1 MRPRFH
7 AHGAPEY
14 FGSWSPR
21 ECLGSFAHVSPRNV
35 PKPTARPAANMADST
50 GSILITGANGGF
62 GSALVSHIVSTPEL
76 RTYHGIY
83 TVRNTASATALDA
96 ALREAPADSSTASH
110 SFEKVSLDLS
120 RLSAVREVATAIK
133 SRVEAGQIPPIR
145 AIVLNA
151 GVEEFAAQTWTE
163 EGLDTTFATNYLSHW
178 LLTLMLLGSM
188 DRERGRVIWI
198 CSWSHKY
205 VNQTLSLS
213 HVLRLTITKRKSRR
227 SPQRSERS
235 VQGRKIQEIHL

>member
-1 MRPRFH
+1 MI
-7 AHGAPEY
+7 
-14 FGSWSPR
+14 
-21 ECLGSFAHVSPRNV
+21 
-35 PKPTARPAANMADST
+35 DST

-62 GSALVSHIVSTPEL
+62 GSALVSHIASTLEL
-76 RTYHGIY
+76 RAYHGIY
-83 TVRNTASATALDA
+83 TVRNDASATAVDA
-96 ALREAPADSSTASH
+96 ALREARVDTSTAPH
-110 SFEKVSLDLS
+110 SFEKVSLDQS
-120 RLSAVREVATAIK
+120 RLSAVREVATDIK

-205 VNQTLSLS
+205 VNRTLKLS
-213 HVLRLTITKRKSRR
+213 HVLTLTITTRKSGT
-227 SPQRSERS
+227 SSKCNER
-235 VQGRKIQEIHL
+235 VL